1 MKASIGVVSLLF
13 FAAMT
18 ASALTI
24 SQFTPRA
31 VVSPRVYLQEA
42 GFTAEQTAALEEA
55 SISLRRVGEQKTDFG
70 LENAVC
76 AHTFVEHKSVRKMHR
91 ERTGLP
97 FSSREHTAEN
107 EWSFQFGEI

>member
-1 MKASIGVVSLLF
+1 MRS
-13 FAAMT
+13 T
-18 ASALTI
+18 
-24 SQFTPRA
+24 
-31 VVSPRVYLQEA
+31 
-42 GFTAEQTAALEEA
+42 EE
-55 SISLRRVGEQKTDFG
+55 R